1 MSEVVTQKSL
11 IICSPYEEPDA
22 HWVYGDET
30 KRRQEGRRPAGYL
43 RWDAQGDSALV
54 PLDAVNRIRGARRG
68 VAERGGTGRRRWPME
83 SHRRRGGG
91 LAAERRAYALTA
103 AASSI

>member
-54 PLDAVNRIRGARRG
+54 PLDMVNRIRGARRG
-68 VAERGGTGRRRWPME
+68 VAERGLSGRNADGPWN
-83 SHRRRGGG
+83 HIGG
-91 LAAERRAYALTA
+91 A
-103 AASSI
+103 AADWRRSAALMP

>member
-1 MSEVVTQKSL
+1 MSEEVTQKSL

-30 KRRQEGRRPAGYL
+30 KRRQQGRRPAGYL

-54 PLDAVNRIRGARRG
+54 RLDAVNRIRER
-68 VAERGGTGRRRWPME
+68 VAEWRSAGGRGDADGPWN
-83 SHRRRGGG
+83 HIGG
-91 LAAERRAYALTA
+91 A
-103 AASSI
+103 AADWQRSATLMP